1 MNIEIIGAG
10 PAGLYTAILLKSAMP
25 TTRVQVTEQNPT
37 DAAFGFGV
45 VFSDTAL
52 DFLQADDPETHA
64 LIAPLM
70 QRWSDMTL
78 SLLGKRVTLDG
89 IGFSA
94 IGRLRELSPGF
105 MAKYDRHLS
114 TTGIEEKTI

>member
-10 PAGLYTAILLKSAMP
+10 PTGLYTAILLKSA
-25 TTRVQVTEQNPT
+25 
-37 DAAFGFGV
+37 
-45 VFSDTAL
+45 
-52 DFLQADDPETHA
+52 
-64 LIAPLM
+64 
-70 QRWSDMTL
+70 MTL

-89 IGFSA
+89 IGFSV
-94 IGRLRELSPGF
+94 IGRLRELSPRF